1 MTTKLSSLRVTAE
14 MDVSQ
19 YVRAAAQKVSADGDM
34 VGSAKAVGR
43 ALAATDA
50 AASKAV
56 PGVASLSRVWITGY
70 GDAAKF
76 ESAVRSIGKALD
88 RGMDPARAAAALDG
102 VYRKFGQTADAASMA
117 RQGFVALAPVVAA
130 LNDRYEVNAAVA
142 DRAAA
147 ATKRLADAQATQQR
161 INASF
166 GIGSSAG
173 SARDSA
179 DAFLGSVGGLEGVA
193 AARGRAVAD
202 SFTTSLNEA
211 LIAGAPRSAR
221 QSASAFTAYFDEI
234 AVEIKRREAAVTASV
249 ARMQAVQERLQQVHR
264 IGYQFDS
271 TQGARA
277 SMSAFIEEDERAVR
291 SLTQAYNPLLTN
303 EERRNEALKT
313 AQGLLARRSIDE
325 KQYATVVTN
334 INKVHDDTKK
344 ALEGAF
350 TATGKWTSG
359 VGLARHE
366 LINLGRQAQDVFVSL
381 ASGQSPMTVLIQQG
395 TQIADVFAASRGSVM
410 GFLGQMGPALLRL
423 AGPIAAVT
431 TALGAMYAAFK
442 VSSEQQTLSNSL
454 LGAGRTSGLAGGQLE
469 GLARESAQAAD
480 ITVSNA
486 RLIGAEYVKLGRIA
500 NDNLPKLTRITK
512 DYAAVNGQDLK
523 SAAQEIAQ
531 ALADPARGAQGLS
544 DKIGGL
550 DSTTLRMIRTA
561 TDFNDKLRA
570 QRLLMEELGRATDNA
585 ADQSLSKW
593 DRLTKEMGIVFGRLK
608 EGAAGAVLGPDR
620 SEEIATARSRIREI
634 EQQLATGR
642 TTFGQESGLRAEVGT
657 LRQKLSALEAIEQ
670 KEREAARVK
679 AEASASS
686 RKTNEG
692 EAVALATGNQGLA
705 QQLRLY
711 NETIGRVN
719 TLDKSLEELRAKRN
733 AIGVPDDS
741 NRERFATLTQQIKEQ
756 TEALEGQQKVARDLQ
771 GITSGLSLEQ
781 ERARRNTELDLKAS
795 QDKTLAD
802 AQATA
807 AERARINMLGEAVST
822 SREAAAIKLAERATA
837 RGTVALN
844 EQSKVIQDGITVT
857 NAQTEAYRRGGVAAA
872 EVARIRKEA
881 AQQAR
886 TTGGDAEVIFRE
898 RLNKEIAETKRGLAE
913 KIALQRQEASATNAA
928 NAAASAGNLSAK
940 QRADLEERLQAER
953 EAYNKLIATGLV
965 TEKEAARLAKEQADS
980 VSRVQDARTEA
991 AALGMLAD
999 QRESTEL
1006 LRLEVSLL
1014 GKSVEE
1020 RSRVLAVLKAE
1031 QALRRQGIDPA
1042 SDLGRQYLDGA
1053 KVEAALN
1060 ATKERFVD
1068 FGKDLTSI
1076 LGGAFDD
1083 LFTQTDKGFEGVV
1096 DNALKSFAKLGTRL
1110 IENQILKPLM
1120 SGQGLGSLFGTTS
1133 AANDNGTLNVK
1144 PLTDSLERGASGG
1157 IIDGFK
1163 KIGSWLFGGGS
1174 SAQGQTQSA
1183 SAPGSAG
1190 GGLSFGGVAGLGV
1203 AALAG
1208 YGMGQQS
1215 QSPLIGG
1222 LGGALSGA
1230 VAGSMILPG
1239 IGTAI
1244 GAVVGG
1250 LSGAAGGIMGQSAAK
1265 KQRRQEMMAALKQYQ
1280 DDWAQIQPEVERQ
1293 RALWR
1298 GETEGGLTGSFRE
1311 ARTNFQSAAKTAQ
1324 LAGDKTAV
1332 FAMERDLQAFLD
1344 RSVTEFRRSFAGTL
1358 DALNQ
1363 GFGLN
1368 SPFLQASK
1376 SVKDTG
1382 EALKGFVAD
1391 TQLTDGAYEA
1401 AREASRTYAM
1411 SLLTGA
1417 REIGAVEAEIQR
1429 INGTASSLSQ
1439 VLVDLGMSADAA
1451 AEAVEQGVVVAMD
1464 RLRAGF
1470 ERDLDRKT
1478 LSALDRD
1485 HINETADL
1493 FAEVERLR
1501 ADAALLGTDQ
1511 ARVSAYFQAA
1521 AQKIVNGA
1529 DLTGAAFDDLIAR
1542 FPALAGLVVEA
1553 GQAIGEA
1560 AREIEAAK
1568 RRLGYQDR
1576 LFAALNDS
1584 TTLDGQLAAFDR
1596 SAHRQR
1602 LEEMRAG
1609 GQAINDLEAALAAE
1623 RLKIIET
1630 FADQAAAEQKRAKQ
1644 EAQNFFDGFTRNL
1657 RQFVDN
1663 MRAGNDSPLSPE
1675 ARLAAA
1681 QSQYNAQLALAQGG
1695 NRDAINGL
1703 TGYASSLLDAAK
1715 GFYASSPA
1723 FQAIFEQVA
1732 AQLTALP
1739 TQVSAEQFIVD
1750 AIEHAN
1756 TSLLASLAR
1765 LDTNG
1770 DGMISLQEAAN
1781 SNLAAIF
1788 SELDTNGDGQISRL
1802 ELIRAAAQGT
1812 DANTEIA
1819 NTLLQ
1824 QVQALGGA
1832 TNSLMESSNSMQQSA
1847 VNFASTQNGLLGE
1860 LISLNTTSLAMLNAL
1875 NRQFSLDTD
1884 LTIRGV
1890 GVNNNMVTALN
1901 KIAYNTAFIMQY
1913 TGNAGGFGTGNIGAF
1928 ASGGWISG
1936 PGSPTS
1942 DSVPIWASNGEFM
1955 VNAAAASRHASLLEA
1970 INGGASFADLATFSR
1985 PRPAPGPVFVPPAN
1999 QNDGSREIVAEL
2011 RRLHARIEQLEQRL
2025 IEAEYGSAGVVAG
2038 EVAGVRQ
2045 EQRRAAADA
2054 RQDRNRPDRA
2064 GKRVA

>member
-1 MTTKLSSLRVTAE
+1 MQVSALVQDVTIRAKATGVAE
-14 MDVSQ
+14 T
-19 YVRAAAQKVSADGDM
+19 AAATERLGEAADQ
-34 VGSAKAVGR
+34 AA
-43 ALAATDA
+43 AATDRLERRQLSVDRA
-50 AASKAV
+50 YDRLQRQIDATYRQTQMFEQGQRTVERAFEQGRISTEAYER
-56 PGVASLSRVWITGY
+56 SLSLLRDKY
-70 GDAAKF
+70 GQ
-76 ESAVRSIGKALD
+76 VG
-88 RGMDPARAAAALDG
+88 RAAAAMNDNVSRAQNVFNQQLG
-102 VYRKFGQTADAASMA
+102 VRADFGTAGRGADIAAYGSAIDALRAKYVPLAAAQQQYRASLTEINMAARAGALSEA
-117 RQGFVALAPVVAA
+117 ERALALAKTKEAFAAQVVAM
-130 LNDRYEVNAAVA
+130 RGTVEVT
-142 DRAAA
+142 DKYR
-147 ATKRLADAQATQQR
+147 
-161 INASF
+161 
-166 GIGSSAG
+166 
-173 SARDSA
+173 
-179 DAFLGSVGGLEGVA
+179 
-193 AARGRAVAD
+193 
-202 SFTTSLNEA
+202 
-211 LIAGAPRSAR
+211 
-221 QSASAFTAYFDEI
+221 
-234 AVEIKRREAAVTASV
+234 
-249 ARMQAVQERLQQVHR
+249 
-264 IGYQFDS
+264 
-271 TQGARA
+271 
-277 SMSAFIEEDERAVR
+277 
-291 SLTQAYNPLLTN
+291 
-303 EERRNEALKT
+303 
-313 AQGLLARRSIDE
+313 
-325 KQYATVVTN
+325 
-334 INKVHDDTKK
+334 
-344 ALEGAF
+344 
-350 TATGKWTSG
+350 SG

-366 LINLGRQAQDVFVSL
+366 LVNLSRQAQDVFVSL
-381 ASGQSPMTVLIQQG
+381 ASGQAPLTVLIQQG
-395 TQIADVFAASRGSVM
+395 TQIADVFASSQGSVG
-410 GFLGQMGPALLRL
+410 GFFRQLL
-423 AGPIAAVT
+423 AGLLPLAPVILGVAG
-431 TALGAMYAAFK
+431 ALTGLYAAFS
-442 VSSEQQTLSNSL
+442 VSGERRELSNSL
-454 LGAGRTSGLAGGQLE
+454 LGIGAAAGISGSQLDRLAVDA
-469 GLARESAQAAD
+469 ARAAD
-480 ITVSNA
+480 VTVSSA
-486 RLIGAEYVKLGRIA
+486 RQMATEFTRTGRIA
-500 NDNLPKLTRITK
+500 PDVTAQLIRVSKGFAL
-512 DYAAVNGQDLK
+512 AMQQDLLPASK
-523 SAAQEIAQ
+523 ELAGLLSGDLSKAAETLNQRLGAFDGVAVAAIRRFEAMGERGKAQKLIIDGVAVATAQ
-531 ALADPARGAQGLS
+531 AEQSQSAW
-544 DKIGGL
+544 
-550 DSTTLRMIRTA
+550 
-561 TDFNDKLRA
+561 NRA
-570 QRLLMEELGRATDNA
+570 IDTY
-585 ADQSLSKW
+585 LSKPF
-593 DRLTKEMGIVFGRLK
+593 DRLK
-608 EGAAGAVLGPDR
+608 EGLAGFILGKDDATRAAEDAAILRKQIDGLQNTPIALRPPGVMERHQAELAVLERRLKVEQD
-620 SEEIATARSRIREI
+620 IATA
-634 EQQLATGR
+634 
-642 TTFGQESGLRAEVGT
+642 
-657 LRQKLSALEAIEQ
+657 Q
-670 KEREAARVK
+670 KERVDRNLSTARGQELIN
-679 AEASASS
+679 ADPTNRS
-686 RKTNEG
+686 REQLNKDLNTHEH
-692 EAVALATGNQGLA
+692 ALADLSKAYQELSTDAGRNSVAIAANLA
-705 QQLRLY
+705 QQRQHETLAARTSAALKDVASMQRGVTIETERDIRTQKLR
-711 NETIGRVN
+711 EAFVGR
-719 TLDKSLEELRAKRN
+719 DSLRDQAEMAMRQK
-733 AIGVPDDS
+733 
-741 NRERFATLTQQIKEQ
+741 QI
-756 TEALEGQQKVARDLQ
+756 DLF
-771 GITSGLSLEQ
+771 GSEISTQ
-781 ERARRNTELDLKAS
+781 ERAAAAKRAYDEVITRGQNVA
-795 QDKTLAD
+795 AN
-802 AQATA
+802 QA
-807 AERARINMLGEAVST
+807 ET
-822 SREAAAIKLAERATA
+822 SRENTDA
-837 RGTVALN
+837 
-844 EQSKVIQDGITVT
+844 S
-857 NAQTEAYRRGGVAAA
+857 NAQAEAYRNQGVAAGELA
-872 EVARIRKEA
+872 KIEA
-881 AQQAR
+881 QAR
-886 TTGGDAEVIFRE
+886 RDIKGTGEDNPEGLRQRVLELTMETAAKVRA
-898 RLNKEIAETKRGLAE
+898 EIARGNAE
-913 KIALQRQEASATNAA
+913 LRGQVEVSQRVNQVAQARGMS
-928 NAAASAGNLSAK
+928 
-940 QRADLEERLQAER
+940 EERIARLQQQEL
-953 EAYNKLIATGLV
+953 EKSQLIAKLRGAGMPEDEVTRQVAELV
-965 TEKEAARLAKEQADS
+965 RLRGQELSIEKERQALNMIASQRDS
-980 VSRVQDARTEA
+980 IE
-991 AALGMLAD
+991 ML
-999 QRESTEL
+999 Q
-1006 LRLEVSLL
+1006 LEVSLL
-1014 GKSVEE
+1014 GKSTEE
-1020 RSRVLAVLKAE
+1020 RMRAVAVLKAE
-1031 QALRRQGIDPA
+1031 QALRKQGIDPA
-1042 SDLGRQYLDGA
+1042 SDLGRQYVDGA
-1053 KVEAALN
+1053 KLEASLT
-1060 ATKERFVD
+1060 ATKDRFVD
-1068 FGKDLTSI
+1068 LSKDLTSI
-1076 LGGAFDD
+1076 LGGVFDD
-1083 LFTQTDKGFEGVV
+1083 LFTKTDKGFEGVV
-1096 DNALKSFAKLGTRL
+1096 DNALKSFARLGTRL

-1120 SGQGLGSLFGTTS
+1120 SGQGLGNLLGS
-1133 AANDNGTLNVK
+1133 AANDNGSLNVK

-1163 KIGSWLFGGGS
+1163 KLGSMLFGGGAPVQGPTQNGATLD
-1174 SAQGQTQSA
+1174 SAT
-1183 SAPGSAG
+1183 G
-1190 GGLSFGGVAGLGV
+1190 GGGFSFGGVAGLGV
-1203 AALAG
+1203 AGLAG
-1208 YGMGQQS
+1208 FGMGQQS

-1222 LGGALSGA
+1222 IGGALSGFA
-1230 VAGSMILPG
+1230 AGAAMGS
-1239 IGTAI
+1239 IGGPI
-1244 GAVVGG
+1244 GAVIG
-1250 LSGAAGGIMGQSAAK
+1250 GAAGVLGGMMGQSAAK

-1280 DDWAQIQPEVERQ
+1280 DDWAQIQPDVERQ

-1332 FAMERDLQAFLD
+1332 FAMERDLQEFLN

-1411 SLLTGA
+1411 TLLTGA

-1451 AEAVEQGVVVAMD
+1451 AEAVEQGVVVAMEQ
-1464 RLRAGF
+1464 LRASF

-1542 FPALAGLVVEA
+1542 FPSLAGLVVEA

-1596 SAHRQR
+1596 SANRQR

-1630 FADQAAAEQKRAKQ
+1630 FADQAAAEQKRALQ

-1715 GFYASSPA
+1715 GFHASSPA

-1750 AIEHAN
+1750 AIEDAN

-1928 ASGGWISG
+1928 ASGGWING

-1970 INGGASFADLATFSR
+1970 INGGASFADLATFSQ
-1985 PRPAPGPVFVPPAN
+1985 PRPAAGPVFVPPAN